1 MKQIANMIFK
11 EMVHRK
17 LNTISSILAVSVGVM
32 LSVSLILT
40 QEASYRE
47 TKRIMRDMGFNV
59 RIIPKETDMGT
70 FYLKGFSPHTFSE
83 DVIHRL
89 AAQEDISYNHLV
101 ATLQREL
108 VLDNM
113 PVIVAGLSGEL
124 FPPGRK
130 KPKMIHP
137 IQLKTT
143 HVGYQIAK
151 QLSIQRG
158 DTIQLSGQDFL
169 VARIMPEK
177 SSIDDVRIFTTLVDA
192 QQIFKLEGQINEIK
206 AIDCLCLTADED
218 PQAILRQELSKII
231 PEAQTYLVSEIA
243 DARAKQR
250 RMVERYTRFLV
261 PLFVLLCSFIL
272 AVLIS
277 VNTGQ
282 RRSEVGLLRALGY
295 KGWTIGFLFLGRS
308 AVLGLVGAIVGYF
321 AGTRIAIW
329 FGVKIFQVTAHNLKT
344 MPVLLLWSILIT
356 PVFTAIISFIP
367 AVIAVGQDPA
377 LILKPD

>member
-1 MKQIANMIFK
+1 
-11 EMVHRK
+11 
-17 LNTISSILAVSVGVM
+17 M

-70 FYLKGFSPHTFSE
+70 FYQKGFSPHTFSE

-151 QLSIQRG
+151 QLSIQSG

-295 KGWTIGFLFLGRS
+295 KGWPIGFLFLGRS
-308 AVLGLVGAIVGYF
+308 AVLGLVGAVVGYF

>member
-1 MKQIANMIFK
+1 MKQIVNMIFK
-11 EMVHRK
+11 EIAHRK
-17 LNTISSILAVSVGVM
+17 LNTILSILAVSVGVM

-59 RIIPKETDMGT
+59 RIIPKETDMGA

-83 DVIHRL
+83 EAIHRL

-108 VLDNM
+108 ILDNM
-113 PVIVAGLSGEL
+113 TVIVAGLSGEL

-137 IQLKTT
+137 IQLKTA

-169 VARIMPEK
+169 VARVMPEK
-177 SSIDDVRIFTTLVDA
+177 GSIDDVRIFTTLVDA
-192 QQIFKLEGQINEIK
+192 QQVFKLEGQINEIK
-206 AIDCLCLTADED
+206 AIDCLCLTVDEN
-218 PQAILRQELSKII
+218 PQAILRQELSEIV

-261 PLFVLLCSFIL
+261 PLFVLLCSLIL
-272 AVLIS
+272 AVLVS

-282 RRSEVGLLRALGY
+282 RRPEIGLLRALGY
-295 KGWTIGFLFLGRS
+295 KGWIIGSLFLGRS
-308 AVLGLVGAIVGYF
+308 SVLGLVGAVVGYF

-329 FGVKIFQVTAHNLKT
+329 FGGQIFQVTAHNLKT
-344 MPVLLLWSILIT
+344 MPVLLLGSILIT

-367 AVIAVGQDPA
+367 VAIAVGRDPV
-377 LILKPD
+377 LILQPD